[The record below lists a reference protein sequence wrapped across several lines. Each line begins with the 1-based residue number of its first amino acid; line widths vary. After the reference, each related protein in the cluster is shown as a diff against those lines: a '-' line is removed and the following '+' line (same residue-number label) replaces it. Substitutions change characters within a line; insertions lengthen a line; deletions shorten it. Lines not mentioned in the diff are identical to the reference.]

1 MFNGQIER
9 PLSLNTVTRA
19 KGNNYFTRISFVESI
34 LEAFFLL
41 IRIYDIGVCTLIF
54 DTDKILLARGIYQ
67 DFAT

>member
-19 KGNNYFTRISFVESI
+19 KGNNYFARISFVESI
-34 LEAFFLL
+34 LEAIFLL